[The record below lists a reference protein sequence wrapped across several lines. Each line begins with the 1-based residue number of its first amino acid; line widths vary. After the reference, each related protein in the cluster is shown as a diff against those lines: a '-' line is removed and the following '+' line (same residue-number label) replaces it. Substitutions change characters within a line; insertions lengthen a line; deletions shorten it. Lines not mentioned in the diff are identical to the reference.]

1 MAQRRVSMKKAKEI
15 LRLKFEAGLSN
26 HKIARACGV
35 SASTVWDTLS
45 RFQMTGIGWPLP
57 VGMSESD
64 LERRLY
70 RKRGPWEANP
80 ERVPDWVE
88 VQRELRNKH
97 VTLRLLWEEYKAEF
111 PDGFQYSWYCE
122 RFREWRKRIDVVM
135 RQEHKLGEKLFLD
148 WAGDTLPLTDPLTGE
163 IRPCYLFVAVLGASN
178 YTYAEPSL
186 SQDLEAFLMAHVR
199 MFEFLGGCAEL
210 LICDNQKTGVTSASR
225 YEPDLNPAYTALA
238 EHYGCFV
245 VPTRPH
251 KPRDKA
257 KVETGVLIAERRI
270 IARLRKR
277 TFFSLAEIKAAV
289 AAEVRA
295 LNERPFQRL
304 PGSRTSVFVAEEQ
317 PVLRPLPARP
327 YEHRSRKKARVH
339 IDYHVELHGH
349 RYSVPYRLA
358 GEAVE
363 VRYTEA
369 VVEIFHEGL
378 RVASHVRSFL
388 KGKATT
394 DLAHMPPAHQ
404 AYADWSPER
413 FEHWARQVGPETE
426 RLIAAVLERYPHPAL
441 AYRSCLG
448 ILRLAERYEPAR
460 LERAAAR
467 SLAFGG
473 ASYKS
478 VSHVLKAGL
487 DREAAQAA
495 HPRPE
500 PLFHENLRGPDYF
513 KS

>member
-1 MAQRRVSMKKAKEI
+1 VRKAREI

-35 SASTVWDTLS
+35 SASTVWDTVT
-45 RFQMTGIGWPLP
+45 RFQMTGLGWPLP
-57 VGMSESD
+57 ATMSESE

-70 RKRGPWEANP
+70 RKRGSLEANP
-80 ERVPDWVE
+80 ERVPDWAE
-88 VQRELRNKH
+88 VQRELRHKH

-111 PDGFQYSWYCE
+111 PDGYQYSWYCE
-122 RFREWRKRIDVVM
+122 RFREWRKRVDVVM
-135 RQEHKLGEKLFLD
+135 RQEHKLAEKVFLD
-148 WAGDTLPLTDPLTGE
+148 WAGDTLPLTDASTGE
-163 IRPCYLFVAVLGASN
+163 VRPCYLFVAVLGASN

-199 MFEFLGGCAEL
+199 MFEFFGGCPDL
-210 LICDNQKTGVTSASR
+210 LVPDNQKTGVTKASR

-238 EHYGCFV
+238 EHYGCAV
-245 VPTRPH
+245 LPTRPY

-257 KVETGVLIAERRI
+257 KVETGVLIVERRI

-277 TFFSLAEIKAAV
+277 IFFSLSEMRAAV
-289 AAEVRA
+289 ALQVRE
-295 LNERPFQRL
+295 LNDRPFYRL
-304 PGSRTSVFVAEEQ
+304 PGSRRSQFIGEEQ
-317 PVLRPLPARP
+317 PALRSLPTRP

-339 IDYHVELHGH
+339 IDYHVELLGH
-349 RYSVPYRLA
+349 RYSVPHRLA
-358 GEAVE
+358 GDTVE

-369 VVEIFHEGL
+369 VVEIFSEGL
-378 RVASHVRSFL
+378 RVASHVRSFV

-394 DLAHMPPAHQ
+394 DFSHMPPAHQ
-404 AYADWSPER
+404 AYAEWSPER
-413 FEHWARQVGPETE
+413 FERWARGIGPETE
-426 RLIAAVLERYPHPAL
+426 RLISAVLARYPHPAL

-448 ILRLAERYEPAR
+448 ILRLGERYEAAR

-487 DREAAQAA
+487 DREAVSAA
-495 HPRPE
+495 HSRPE

>member
-26 HKIARACGV
+26 HKIARACAV
-35 SASTVWDTLS
+35 SASTVWDTVT
-45 RFQMTGIGWPLP
+45 RFEMTGMGWPLP
-57 VGMSESD
+57 EGMSEGD

-70 RKRGPWEANP
+70 RKQGTLEANP
-80 ERVPDWVE
+80 ERVPDWAE
-88 VQRELRNKH
+88 VKQELRHEN
-97 VTLRLLWEEYKAEF
+97 VTLRLLWEEYKTEF
-111 PDGFQYSWYCE
+111 PDGYQYSWYCE
-122 RFREWRKRIDVVM
+122 RYREWRKRVDVVM
-135 RQEHKLGEKLFLD
+135 RQEHKLGERVFLD
-148 WAGDTLPLTDPLTGE
+148 WAGDTLPLTDALTGE

-178 YTYAEPSL
+178 YLYAEPSL
-186 SQDLEAFLMAHVR
+186 SQDLEAFLAAHVR
-199 MFEFLGGCAEL
+199 MFAFFGGAPDL
-210 LICDNQKTGVTSASR
+210 LVPDNQKTGVTKASR
-225 YEPDLNPAYTALA
+225 YEPDLNPAYTNLA
-238 EHYGCFV
+238 EHYGCAV
-245 VPTRPH
+245 LPTRPH

-257 KVETGVLIAERRI
+257 KVEVGVLIAERRI

-277 TFFSLAEIKAAV
+277 TFFTLAELRAAV
-289 AAEVRA
+289 AEQVRD
-295 LNERPFQRL
+295 LNERPFQKL
-304 PGSRTSVFVAEEQ
+304 PGSRRSVFLAEEL
-317 PVLRPLPARP
+317 PALRALPART

-339 IDYHVELHGH
+339 IDYHVELFGH
-349 RYSVPYRLA
+349 RYSVPYLLA

-363 VRYTEA
+363 IRYTEA

-378 RVASHVRSFL
+378 RVASHVRSFV

-394 DLAHMPPAHQ
+394 DFSHMAPAHQ
-404 AYADWSPER
+404 AVADWSPER
-413 FEHWARQVGPETE
+413 FQRWARGIGPETE

-448 ILRLAERYEPAR
+448 ILRLAERYEPSR

-487 DREAAQAA
+487 DREALPAA
-495 HPRPE
+495 RSRPE